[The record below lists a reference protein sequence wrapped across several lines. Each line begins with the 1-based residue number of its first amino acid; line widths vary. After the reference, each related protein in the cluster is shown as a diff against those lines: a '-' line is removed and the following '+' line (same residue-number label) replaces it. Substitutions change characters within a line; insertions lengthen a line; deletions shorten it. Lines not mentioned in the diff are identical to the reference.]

1 MSIAGNPQHAI
12 YQVSLFRLR
21 KSHPGQYGA
30 LPTKGLLVD
39 GNFCVNNVDR
49 EKLVV
54 GQDLVKTGPLFD
66 LVLLFS
72 SDRTVVDAKKESA
85 RKYDKDVCTVLANFL
100 YKYENSLEPHD
111 R

>member
-1 MSIAGNPQHAI
+1 MSSAGNPQHAI

-54 GQDLVKTGPLFD
+54 RTGPLFD